1 MFNVRQGV
9 PNQNCDPAAAIRF
22 EKMES
27 ELKLAEFTLFDREGL
42 KVRDVKLYPGESRD
56 VSVDELAQ
64 QVNRALAQISNGDF
78 DEIPDDPD
86 A

>member
-1 MFNVRQGV
+1 
-9 PNQNCDPAAAIRF
+9 
-22 EKMES
+22 MES
-27 ELKLAEFTLFDREGL
+27 ELKLAEFTLFDPEGL
-42 KVRDVKLYPGESRD
+42 NVRDVKLYPGESRD